1 MNRDRVMRRAL
12 WVSVVYNFAGAV
24 MFAFPSMPAGR
35 LSGLP
40 SDVPAI
46 YSSLVALFVALFAGA
61 YGWLAMQPEIDRPLV
76 ALGAIGKAGA
86 FTIFVALWMLG
97 RFSGLGV
104 ISGSGDLMLAAIF
117 AWWLFGG
124 EADANRSR

>member
-1 MNRDRVMRRAL
+1 MRRAL
-12 WVSVVYNFAGAV
+12 WVSVVYNFAGAFL
-24 MFAFPSMPAGR
+24 FAFPASPFGR

-40 SDVPAI
+40 DSVPAI

-61 YGWLAMQPEIDRPLV
+61 YCWLAMQPEIDRPMV

-86 FTIFVALWMLG
+86 FTIFVALWMMG
-97 RFSGLGV
+97 RYSGLGV
-104 ISGSGDLMLAAIF
+104 ISGSGDLILAAIF
-117 AWWLFGG
+117 TWWLVGG

>member
-1 MNRDRVMRRAL
+1 MSRDRIMRRAL

-24 MFAFPSMPAGR
+24 MFAFPSLPVGR

-40 SDVPAI
+40 SDVPPI

-61 YGWLAMQPEIDRPLV
+61 YGWLAMQAQIDRPMV

-86 FTIFVALWMLG
+86 FAIFVTLWMLG

-104 ISGSGDLMLAAIF
+104 ISGSGDLILAAIF